1 MKINGRNLKIFSAST
16 ANFSGEPGEILR
28 SEDELI
34 IAAGKEAVALVLQLA
49 AQLAKIVDATIKGN
63 GEAKLRINHRL
74 LRSLVQVKN
83 VEAAMAER
91 DLVLQ
96 KQSAGIGPARRERP
110 AHGGDRCG
118 AGLSTIKSN
127 FAADPAHIE
136 MVYLAKILCAKFCC
150 YNSGQATTQ
159 VQQLLPT

>member
-1 MKINGRNLKIFSAST
+1 PAVALDNRKREHPVKSLNAARP
-16 ANFSGEPGEILR
+16 PGVIGL
-28 SEDELI
+28 EDDLG
-34 IAAGKEAVALVLQLA
+34 IAAGKEAVALVLQFA

-74 LRSLVQVKN
+74 LRGPVQVKN

-96 KQSAGIGPARRERP
+96 KHPAGVGAARRERP

-118 AGLSTIKSN
+118 AGLSIIKSN
-127 FAADPAHIE
+127 FAADPAHI
-136 MVYLAKILCAKFCC
+136 KWSILLGFCAQNSCC
-150 YNSGQATTQ
+150 YNS
-159 VQQLLPT
+159 

>member
-1 MKINGRNLKIFSAST
+1 
-16 ANFSGEPGEILR
+16 
-28 SEDELI
+28 
-34 IAAGKEAVALVLQLA
+34 
-49 AQLAKIVDATIKGN
+49 
-63 GEAKLRINHRL
+63 
-74 LRSLVQVKN
+74 
-83 VEAAMAER
+83 MAER
-91 DLVLQ
+91 DPVLQ
-96 KQSAGIGPARRERP
+96 KQSAGVGPARRERP

-136 MVYLAKILCAKFCC
+136 WSILLGFCAQNSCC